1 MNEAW
6 IHVYSG
12 SFSSVLAN
20 QASLEASGIHTL
32 IQGQTTEAVVPF
44 VTGTTSTNAELLVQH
59 TDVELAHQILE
70 STDSSNPAIGEGNP
84 FHDPTVRKVL
94 RIIGFLLFLLF
105 LLLLF
110 TPNY

>member
-1 MNEAW
+1 MTQAW

-20 QASLEASGIHTL
+20 QASLEASGIQTL
-32 IQGQTTEAVVPF
+32 VQGQTTEAVVPF
-44 VTGTTSTNAELLVQH
+44 VTGTNSTNAELHVQH

-70 STDSSNPAIGEGNP
+70 STDSSDPAIGEGNP
-84 FHDPTVRKVL
+84 FQNPTVRKVI
-94 RIIGFLLFLLF
+94 RMIGIFLFLLF